1 MKEEK
6 KGLDLSLLSGI
17 YAQAKDLDVE
27 GIELLSPS
35 YQDFSYTGQ
44 RYEGLCLIGKGALKE
59 VFECFDQKTKR
70 EVAYARLR
78 HDLDEDYYEIFIQ
91 EVWLTASLTHPNII
105 KILDVGVEE
114 NGSPYFT
121 MDLKSGH
128 SLKDE
133 VRSGAS
139 LEQLLST
146 FRKVCDAVSYA
157 HSQGIVHLDL
167 KPENI
172 QCDRFGEV
180 LVCDWGLGK
189 RVSDRYVGRELKSLP
204 LKMQQT
210 LHGKVRGT
218 PGFMAPEQLDPDIV
232 NDEKA
237 DIFALGCLL
246 HFVLTGDTP
255 FQGDLTEVL
264 AQTKSGEVTPPMK
277 RYPRAKI
284 SRGLNAVVM
293 KCISPDMEARYSS
306 VEELIGELQALKN
319 GFATRAEQANAF
331 RELQLYLGR
340 HKGMVSF
347 VSILCISL
355 LSFVLIYRNQTE
367 LLEKSR
373 ALEVLKAEQLA
384 SSMEDLRSE
393 YSIFEEAVTE
403 DKGLLVSRL
412 CRSADKL
419 LYTTLY
425 TDPIGTLEKAEIL
438 VQKALS
444 LDPYSQSASSILAQ
458 VLCTQLNL
466 TEVVKIDEDKIN
478 GAYRKYLRVGHR
490 FPTFDFGAEKRPT
503 SEQLAEF
510 FQVMARDPQADD
522 INLYTAM
529 LVYHMAV
536 VGNLSDLTAAQV
548 ALIDHYNYNT
558 RRYQSSYSPVTRHLK
573 LNYQWIATQGSHY
586 GVMEDLN
593 VDMLTLKTDQRTN
606 LGQFDQCG
614 VRVLDI
620 RDVPRYNLG
629 RKLHFRGLETLKV
642 KGDQFSDQELK
653 SVISSETSYDIE
665 RY

>member
-1 MKEEK
+1 MKK
-6 KGLDLSLLSGI
+6 GSKGLDLSLLSGI
-17 YAQAKDLDVE
+17 YAQAKELDVE
-27 GIELLSPS
+27 GIEILSPS

-105 KILDVGVEE
+105 KILDVGVEDD
-114 NGSPYFT
+114 GSPYFT

-128 SLKDE
+128 SFKDE

-255 FQGDLTEVL
+255 FQGGLDEVL
-264 AQTKSGEVTPPMK
+264 AQTKSGDVTPPMK

-293 KCISPDMEARYSS
+293 KCIAPNSEDRYSS

-319 GFATRAEQANAF
+319 GFATKAEQANTL
-331 RELQLYLGR
+331 REMQLYLGR

-393 YSIFEEAVTE
+393 YSVFEEAVTE
-403 DKGLLVSRL
+403 DKGLLVARL

-425 TDPIGTLEKAEIL
+425 SDPIGTLEKAEIL

-444 LDPYSQSASSILAQ
+444 IDPYSQSASSILAQ

-478 GAYRKYLRVGHR
+478 GAYRKYLRVGDR
-490 FPTFDFGAEKRPT
+490 YPTFDFGPEKRPT

-510 FQVMARDPQADD
+510 FREMAKDPKADD

-536 VGNLSDLTAAQV
+536 VGDLSDLTAAQV

-620 RDVPRYNLG
+620 RDVPRYNMG

-642 KGDQFSDQELK
+642 KGNQFSDLELK
-653 SVISSETSYDIE
+653 SVISSETSYDIV

>member
-1 MKEEK
+1 MKK
-6 KGLDLSLLSGI
+6 GSKGLDLSLLSGI
-17 YAQAKDLDVE
+17 YAQAKELDVE
-27 GIELLSPS
+27 GIEILSPS

-105 KILDVGVEE
+105 KILDVGVEDD
-114 NGSPYFT
+114 GSPYFT

-128 SLKDE
+128 SFKDE

-255 FQGDLTEVL
+255 FQGGLDEVL
-264 AQTKSGEVTPPMK
+264 AQTKSGDVTPPMK

-293 KCISPDMEARYSS
+293 KCIAPNSEDRYSS

-319 GFATRAEQANAF
+319 GFATKAEQANTL
-331 RELQLYLGR
+331 REMQLYLGR

-393 YSIFEEAVTE
+393 YSVFEEAVTE
-403 DKGLLVSRL
+403 DKGLLVARL

-444 LDPYSQSASSILAQ
+444 IDPYSQSASSILAQ

-478 GAYRKYLRVGHR
+478 GAYRKYLRVGDR
-490 FPTFDFGAEKRPT
+490 YPTFDFGPEKRPT

-510 FQVMARDPQADD
+510 FREMAKDPKADD

-536 VGNLSDLTAAQV
+536 VGDLSDLTAAQV

-620 RDVPRYNLG
+620 RDVPRYNMG

-642 KGDQFSDQELK
+642 KGNQFSDLELK
-653 SVISSETSYDIE
+653 SVISSETSYDIV